1 MASTAIVNIGKLVS
15 GDYRTGL
22 LDADTVLIRDG
33 KIAAFGKREDM
44 DITGVD
50 HVVDVKGLI
59 VSPGLIDAHT
69 HPVIGD
75 WHPRH
80 NVIGWMDG
88 ALHGGVTTIVSM
100 GASTIQ
106 GRPSD
111 PAGVKALAILG
122 AKTGRNYRPGG
133 GLKVHGGTI
142 FLEKGLTKADFE
154 ELVREGVGVVA
165 EIGGT
170 GLFEYDDV
178 KEYVDWAREVG
189 MIVPMHFAGRSV
201 PGSARLYADEV
212 LAIQPDVVVH
222 INGGPTSAPTH
233 EAERLIDGTKAY
245 LEVICNGNYRT
256 MYDFVLLMK
265 ERDQLHRVLIGD
277 HGPGDNPDRPVR
289 LFHVRDPRRKSPRHG
304 HRLRRRRL
312 PAEHRQGGS
321 RPGGGPDRHRRA
333 PGLLRERRPRVH
345 RVRGR
350 PRDQDD
356 HGGRGGDRP
365 QGEEYHLLRRR
376 GERRRHRSN
385 VQNARKHAVLGH
397 QRMTPAPT
405 P

>member
-111 PAGVKALAILG
+111 PAGE
-122 AKTGRNYRPGG
+122 
-133 GLKVHGGTI
+133 TI
-142 FLEKGLTKADFE
+142 GDGPKDQVRRLMEGHRCRRAEMIAGEIPVAD
-154 ELVREGVGVVA
+154 
-165 EIGGT
+165 
-170 GLFEYDDV
+170 GLF
-178 KEYVDWAREVG
+178 R
-189 MIVPMHFAGRSV
+189 
-201 PGSARLYADEV
+201 
-212 LAIQPDVVVH
+212 
-222 INGGPTSAPTH
+222 
-233 EAERLIDGTKAY
+233 
-245 LEVICNGNYRT
+245 RT
-256 MYDFVLLMK
+256 D
-265 ERDQLHRVLIGD
+265 
-277 HGPGDNPDRPVR
+277 
-289 LFHVRDPRRKSPRHG
+289 G
-304 HRLRRRRL
+304 HRKGALNA
-312 PAEHRQGGS
+312 AEGGNQF
-321 RPGGGPDRHRRA
+321 A
-333 PGLLRERRPRVH
+333 PQAGQYERW
-345 RVRGR
+345 
-350 PRDQDD
+350 
-356 HGGRGGDRP
+356 
-365 QGEEYHLLRRR
+365 
-376 GERRRHRSN
+376 
-385 VQNARKHAVLGH
+385 
-397 QRMTPAPT
+397 
-405 P
+405 